1 MAASIKDP
9 LTLRSGLTLQNRLV
23 KAAMTECIAGP
34 DNRAHEGHVR
44 LYRRWAEGG
53 LGLQI
58 TGNVQVDRTHLEDP
72 ANVVIEGKPSNEE
85 MAMLA
90 AWAEAGAAAGC
101 KIIVQ
106 LSHAGRQTPKVVNDR
121 PQAPSPVALNMPGG
135 QFAEPRAMTA
145 DEIGDVIA
153 SFANAAKVCR
163 DAGFHGVQIH
173 AAHGYLISQFLSP
186 IANQR
191 TDDWG
196 GPLENRSRLLL
207 EVVRAVKAA
216 TAEDFA
222 VAVKLNSSDFQ
233 KGGFSH
239 EECLAVIDY
248 LNAEG
253 LDFLEVSGGNY
264 EQPKMAGIDGFEPAK
279 QEPVRESTRAREA
292 YFAAYAKSVKT
303 HARMPVM
310 VTGGF
315 RSRVAMDAVLEDGE
329 ADLIGLGR
337 PVCADPDAP
346 RKLLSGEIVKAADW
360 ENQLRLGPGIL
371 GPNSP
376 FRLVKA
382 INGFGMMGWFGAQI
396 ERLAAGEAPNTK
408 LGVFSAFMGSQSR
421 RAKAAKAYKRALEAT
436 EA

>member
-1 MAASIKDP
+1 MTVSINSP
-9 LTLRSGLTLQNRLV
+9 LTLPSGVTLKNRLV

-34 DNRAHEGHVR
+34 DNLAHDGHVQ
-44 LYRRWAEGG
+44 LYKRWAEGG

-58 TGNVQVDRTHLEDP
+58 TGNVQVDRRHLEHP

-85 MAMLA
+85 AVKLA
-90 AWAEAGAAAGC
+90 AWAEAGKSDGC
-101 KIIVQ
+101 ALYMQ

-135 QFAEPRAMTA
+135 QFGGPRAMTS
-145 DEIGDVIA
+145 DEVRGVIER
-153 SFANAAKVCR
+153 FANAAAIAKA
-163 DAGFHGVQIH
+163 AGFDGVQVH

-186 IANQR
+186 IANR
-191 TDDWG
+191 REDAWG
-196 GPLENRSRLLL
+196 GPLENRARLLM

-216 TAEDFA
+216 TGESFG

-239 EECLAVIDY
+239 EDCLAVIDM

-264 EQPKMAGIDGFEPAK
+264 EQPKMAGIEGFEPGK
-279 QEPVRESTRAREA
+279 QEEVRESTKAREA
-292 YFAAYAKSVKT
+292 YFAAYARSVKT
-303 HARMPVM
+303 RATMPVM

-315 RSRVAMDAVLEDGE
+315 RSRVAMDAVLADQE

-337 PVCADPDAP
+337 PLCADPDAP
-346 RKLLSGEIVKAADW
+346 KKLLAGEIERTTDW
-360 ENQLRLGPGIL
+360 ENQLRLGPGRWL
-371 GPNSP
+371 GPSSP
-376 FRLVKA
+376 VNLIKA
-382 INGFGMMGWFGAQI
+382 VNGFGMMGWFGAQI
-396 ERLAAGEAPNTK
+396 EHLAAGREPDTK
-408 LGVFSAFMGSQSR
+408 LGVLSAFIGSQSKR
-421 RAKAAKAYKRALEAT
+421 TKAGKAYQKALE